1 MIIGDFCKLLF
12 NVIVSLL
19 FLKLIFSY
27 LIVEPHYFQPDLVPN
42 AERLNFLNVPKDF
55 SSQLEFILVPL
66 ILLFLLLY
74 YKWFK
79 PASFVLIIFLFS
91 ILLTITSSFLNETS
105 FFGGIKYSLKIFSPI
120 FLFCVL
126 LIYSKKR
133 NTNLKSLFKYVFVG
147 CILLSL
153 IAVIFFDPSMNRL
166 ENYLPIYYS
175 NVHTNSYIVTIC
187 LMATNYQIFKK
198 FHPFYLLFGICI
210 SFSLLF
216 FGYGVRTS
224 LIMFLLFSIPLLAL
238 ASNEFKK
245 IFFQIVFLLPFFLMI
260 FLIVYFNTINWEEF
274 SSGRISMYLE
284 KFNLISNF
292 NVMEFLVGKGS
303 GSDLIKTDAW
313 WWTEKGSHSDLIT
326 IIFENGLLYLI
337 IMCLIILQILLIK
350 RKLSWLYITAFIG
363 YIFSSIISNGLAVRP
378 LAGYVFFI
386 FLAYLL
392 LDSNNKFHLNIPK

>member
-1 MIIGDFCKLLF
+1 
-12 NVIVSLL
+12 
-19 FLKLIFSY
+19 
-27 LIVEPHYFQPDLVPN
+27 
-42 AERLNFLNVPKDF
+42 
-55 SSQLEFILVPL
+55 
-66 ILLFLLLY
+66 
-74 YKWFK
+74 
-79 PASFVLIIFLFS
+79 
-91 ILLTITSSFLNETS
+91 
-105 FFGGIKYSLKIFSPI
+105 
-120 FLFCVL
+120 
-126 LIYSKKR
+126 
-133 NTNLKSLFKYVFVG
+133 
-147 CILLSL
+147 
-153 IAVIFFDPSMNRL
+153 
-166 ENYLPIYYS
+166 
-175 NVHTNSYIVTIC
+175 
-187 LMATNYQIFKK
+187 MATNYQIFKK

-238 ASNEFKK
+238 ASNELKK
-245 IFFQIVFLLPFFLMI
+245 IFFQIVFLLTFFLMI